1 MVNYCSECGVK
12 LEPGSRFCPECGTL
26 VEDPDLAAAVP
37 AAEPAPAGMEETDHR
52 KQVVAPA
59 IAWLKQYKWAAYSFL
74 ALLLVLGGLYSAGAY
89 FTDGNRIVS
98 RFEQAVKKG
107 DAAALA
113 SLLQP
118 GDKALIVNKD
128 TALPLLNYLKK
139 DEFARAFLVE
149 ELRDQV
155 ARAEKANKADKG
167 KEEFTASEGLGS
179 SIIQVKKSGKTL
191 WLFDHYSLVVT
202 PIYPYVDT
210 TYEGTEI
217 SVDGKVIATSDEEH
231 FGEELGPLMPGTH
244 DMTAKYVGKYA
255 TLETKETVTFSDARK
270 YYKVDLDLEGSYIN
284 LASDERD
291 AAIFIDGKDTGLATG
306 SFEDIGPL
314 PLDGSSEVYVQ
325 KEYPWGV
332 IQSEKLPIKDSYIR
346 VELEPENEAFRT
358 TVRTAAKTFF
368 QEMITALNTQDT
380 SKAAHMSEPVKQSI
394 DTMIQELKAQ
404 KAVYNGKVNKIAF
417 DMDSIKLSDWG
428 GEYKATVNMMVDLT
442 ESVHLSVDPSSK
454 TTEDTSIK
462 QTLELT
468 YLEEGQWIVTDFY
481 DAYSFNEANTEEILL

>member
-12 LEPGSRFCPECGTL
+12 LEPGSRFCHECGTL
-26 VEDPDLAAAVP
+26 VEDPDLAEAVP
-37 AAEPAPAGMEETDHR
+37 AAEPAGTEAVNL
-52 KQVVAPA
+52 QNQAAPSG
-59 IAWLKQYKWAAYSFL
+59 ISWLRQHKWAAYGFL

-155 ARAEKANKADKG
+155 ARAKKANKADKG
-167 KEEFTASEGLGS
+167 KEEFTASEGLGN

-217 SVDGKVIATSDEEH
+217 SVDGKAIATSDEEY

-255 TLETKETVTFSDARK
+255 TLETKETVTFGDALK
-270 YYKVDLDLEGSYIN
+270 YYEVDLDLEGSYIN
-284 LASDERD
+284 VASDERD
-291 AAIFIDGKDTGLATG
+291 AAIFIDGKDTGLTTG

-314 PLDGSSEVYVQ
+314 PLDGSIEVYIQ

-394 DTMIQELKAQ
+394 DTLIQELKAQ
-404 KAVYNGKVNKIAF
+404 KAVYNGKVNKIVF

-468 YLEEGQWIVTDFY
+468 YLEQRQWIVTDFY
-481 DAYSFNEANTEEILL
+481 DAYSFNGANTEEILL

>member
-12 LEPGSRFCPECGTL
+12 LEPGSRFCHECGTL
-26 VEDPDLAAAVP
+26 VEDPDLAEAVP

-52 KQVVAPA
+52 KQAAAPA
-59 IAWLKQYKWAAYSFL
+59 IAWLKQYKWAAYGFL

-155 ARAEKANKADKG
+155 AKAKKANKSKG
-167 KEEFTASEGLGS
+167 EFTAPEELGS

-202 PIYPYVDT
+202 PIYPYVNT

-217 SVDGKVIATSDEEH
+217 SVDGKEIATSDEGY
-231 FGEELGPLMPGTH
+231 FGKELGPLMPGTH

-255 TLETKETVTFSDARK
+255 TLETKETVTFGDALK
-270 YYKVDLDLEGSYIN
+270 YYEVDLDLEGSYIN
-284 LASDERD
+284 VASDERD
-291 AAIFIDGKDTGLATG
+291 AAIFIDGKDTGLTTG
-306 SFEDIGPL
+306 GFEDIGPL

-332 IQSEKLPIKDSYIR
+332 IQSEKVPIKDSYIR

-394 DTMIQELKAQ
+394 DTMIQKLKAQ
-404 KAVYNGKVNKIAF
+404 KAVYNGKVNKIVF

-428 GEYKATVNMMVDLT
+428 GEYKATVNMMADLT
-442 ESVHLSVDPSSK
+442 ESSHLSADPSSK

-468 YLEEGQWIVTDFY
+468 YLEEGQWIVTDYY
-481 DAYSFNEANTEEILL
+481 DAYSFNGANTEEILL